1 VKQARGSAMLL
12 ICTALTLPTHA
23 SRAQH
28 DRAAHSAIPAGGD
41 SAVAD
46 FARRARAGAEHY
58 ADQSAAVAD
67 GYRQLGPDFPAMG
80 EHWANPELVA
90 MGRLDPSRPPLLTYI
105 RVHGVPR
112 LTGVVFALP
121 LGDGESPP
129 ATPVAPS
136 AWHDH
141 FGSVEDES
149 LLLDHDAHHAPAGE
163 LRLAV
168 LHAWL
173 FVDNPAG
180 TFVTDNWALPYVR
193 LGVPVPGSPPADA
206 TRALALIGGTL
217 PYYLALA
224 ERAMAAEVGG
234 SERARAVIERHRDTV
249 AAWWAVRRAGAPLTP
264 SDLDA
269 LASMWRACW
278 TDLATATRAETA
290 AAVQRI
296 AGS

>member
-1 VKQARGSAMLL
+1 
-12 ICTALTLPTHA
+12 
-23 SRAQH
+23 
-28 DRAAHSAIPAGGD
+28 
-41 SAVAD
+41 
-46 FARRARAGAEHY
+46 
-58 ADQSAAVAD
+58 
-67 GYRQLGPDFPAMG
+67 MG